1 MEENLFEFARKYQYP
16 IKIEFLFLTVDK
28 SMLDLGKPACTKTL
42 HVDFF

>member
-16 IKIEFLFLTVDK
+16 IKKEFLFLTVDK
-28 SMLDLGKPACTKTL
+28 NMRDLGKRTKTL